1 VIDRITQQF
10 FDSGKSFEEF
20 LEEATEDEAKRFA
33 LYYKRSGEFFPPES
47 LRIDT
52 DYEINLVVAAT
63 TWCWDSQTNVPILV
77 HMANNSPNINLR
89 IFNKDNL
96 PFLVSKINNGEK
108 VPQVL
113 VYTKD
118 FYYLDRWVER
128 STKTYELY
136 AEIRKKIGWEE
147 ETENKFIQE
156 YRKSFLKIQK
166 ELGQSVID
174 EITVLLKRAAFI
186 SASTSRFAK
195 K

>member
-1 VIDRITQQF
+1 MIDRITQQF

-20 LEEATEDEAKRFA
+20 LDDATEDEAKRFA
-33 LYYKRSGEFFPPES
+33 LYYKKVGKFFPLES

-77 HMANNSPNINLR
+77 HIANNSPNINLR

-128 STKTYELY
+128 STKTYALY
-136 AEIRKKIGWEE
+136 AEIRKKIGWKE
-147 ETENKFIQE
+147 ETENEFVRE
-156 YRKSFLKIQK
+156 YRKAFLRIQK

-174 EITVLLKRAAFI
+174 EITVLLKRASLI